1 MRACPARLGAMIL
14 APVGRLL
21 AATIART
28 TIARTT
34 IALAACLASAPAA
47 AAAPSTGAYLVE
59 VVIFRAVEPPT
70 GEALDVPAEGRGF
83 GGPLDANAP
92 PPSVLR
98 TLDASQMQLG
108 TLASRLRATGNYKVL
123 AHAAWV
129 QTATDWPKHGGLPLE
144 QLGLSGPGLAGNVYL
159 ERGPAYLHLGFDL
172 HLTVQPDA
180 QPGTAAGSGPVWSL
194 SELRKIKYNE
204 RNYFDHPGFGVIA
217 IVSPAKRE

>member
-1 MRACPARLGAMIL
+1 MIP
-14 APVGRLL
+14 APVRRLL
-21 AATIART
+21 AAS
-28 TIARTT
+28 

-70 GEALDVPAEGRGF
+70 GEALDAPAEGRGF
-83 GGPLDANAP
+83 GGPLDGNAP

-172 HLTVQPDA
+172 HLATQADP
-180 QPGTAAGSGPVWSL
+180 QPGAQSGPAWSL
-194 SELRKIKYNE
+194 SELRKVKYNE
-204 RNYFDHPGFGVIA
+204 RNYFDHPGFGVVA
-217 IVSPAKRE
+217 IVSPAKRGDQ